1 MSKKAQV
8 GDGIRKQ
15 SARPIEIH
23 VDSQGEYWICD
34 KGTPIDGFDFRSAGC
49 APHSEVHLVK

>member
-1 MSKKAQV
+1 MSKPQA
-8 GDGIRKQ
+8 GNGIVKT

-34 KGTPIDGFDFRSAGC
+34 KGVPGGTIDFRSAGC
-49 APHSEVHLVK
+49 SPHSEVHLVK